1 MSFANIIKLATQ
13 NIIGYKKMF
22 IRIFISVTIIL
33 VLSSSAMHI
42 ISSMQSAMQDIT
54 QTELHTAFLHI
65 MDRDLKYGIEIS
77 NEKKEHF
84 ISLCSK
90 TDDIADITV
99 KTNYW
104 YFDTEQL
111 YSDNDTSINISF
123 DSGDIYN
130 LEKSS
135 YFEPVAIDL
144 NYSTFHRTNEN
155 SINKEKPHLTRYLY
169 GREIAADNEI
179 MIPDSFLKELGIK
192 KEEMASIVGK
202 NITITDVTGEIV
214 FLDNITVVGIYDSS
228 FGHNDEID
236 NSLYIS
242 SGYAVT
248 TQCLPSYRE
257 TQITF
262 NSFNGCK
269 NALELCEKEGIN
281 CSESFQLIYYFW
293 LEKIVIFG
301 RELMA
306 LILPLIYVVML
317 LSLFSALYFYH
328 LDAIKRN
335 SLLRVLGAKRKS
347 VNLITLTELLVISL
361 FSAITGFGLSLLT
374 NLLVAKIAEN
384 KIYRVFSVVS
394 TEYFTTFAVTIV
406 GVYLFCVISSL
417 VITHSKKLT
426 AKAITVRA
434 R

>member
-13 NIIGYKKMF
+13 NIMGYKKMF
-22 IRIFISVTIIL
+22 MRVFISITIIS
-33 VLSSSAMHI
+33 VLSASSMHI
-42 ISSMQSAMQDIT
+42 ISSMQSTMQDIS
-54 QTELHTAFLHI
+54 QKELYAATLHFSEFDPMTI
-65 MDRDLKYGIEIS
+65 NSDDVR
-77 NEKKEHF
+77 NRF
-84 ISLCSK
+84 INLCSK
-90 TDDIADITV
+90 TDEVADITV

-130 LEKSS
+130 LENSS
-135 YFEPVAIDL
+135 NFEPVAIDL

-192 KEEMASIVGK
+192 KEEMASIIGK
-202 NITITDVTGEIV
+202 NITITDVTGKIV

-242 SGYAVT
+242 DKCAAASNCY
-248 TQCLPSYRE
+248 PYFRK

-262 NSFNGCK
+262 GSFEGCE
-269 NALELCEKEGIN
+269 NAQDLCKKEGISLSRN
-281 CSESFQLIYYFW
+281 FQQIYLLW

-317 LSLFSALYFYH
+317 LYLFSALYFYH
-328 LDAIKRN
+328 SDAIKRN
-335 SLLRVLGAKRKS
+335 SLLRVLGTKRKS
-347 VNLITLTELLVISL
+347 VNLITLTELLIINL
-361 FSAITGFGLSLLT
+361 FSAITGFGLSLLI
-374 NLLVAKIAEN
+374 NLFVANIAGN
-384 KIYRVFSVVS
+384 VINRVFSVVS